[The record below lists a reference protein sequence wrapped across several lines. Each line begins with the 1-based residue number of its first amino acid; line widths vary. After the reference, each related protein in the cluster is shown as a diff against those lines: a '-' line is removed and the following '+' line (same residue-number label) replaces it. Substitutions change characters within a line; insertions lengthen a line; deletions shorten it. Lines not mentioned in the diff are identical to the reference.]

1 MLRFIRPT
9 CVRNSPPPKPKKV
22 VVGVLRRALD
32 MQALLRQPG
41 MGSRADLARALGV
54 SRAHVSQTLAVL
66 GVPPCLM
73 EGLLRAEQAGR
84 PVTLA
89 DWRRVKG
96 LAVGDALICLR
107 RLGYP

>member
-1 MLRFIRPT
+1 MSIL
-9 CVRNSPPPKPKKV
+9 NSPPPKPKKV

-32 MQALLRQPG
+32 MQVLLRQPG
-41 MGSRADLARALGV
+41 MGRRADLARAQGV
-54 SRAHVSQTLAVL
+54 SRAHVSQSLAVL
-66 GVPPCLM
+66 GVPPPLM
-73 EGLLRAEQAGR
+73 ESLLRAEQAGR

-96 LAVGDALICLR
+96 LAAEEALLCLR